1 MFAIAASCQ
10 TTNIVLMKMQD
21 SHLSG
26 VSTSKKPMNVFEL
39 RSYSRKELAM
49 LYSPNISPDSA
60 CQNLRR
66 WLSEH
71 AEQKAFLDSIRN
83 KRILKRREVEQII
96 ALLGEP

>member
-1 MFAIAASCQ
+1 
-10 TTNIVLMKMQD
+10 MKMQD

-26 VSTSKKPMNVFEL
+26 TSTPPKSANVFEL

-49 LYSPNISPDSA
+49 LYSPNISPESA

-71 AEQKAFLDSIRN
+71 AEQTAFLESIRN
-83 KRILKRREVEQII
+83 KRILKKREVEQII